1 MEAARFKA
9 ATFSIT
15 GSFSLDPPSVPKL
28 GIDWYAKGAIFRQ
41 ATILPTYSGLK
52 GVGEAGEEAVAPIT
66 LLRSYVEESVENALA
81 KLQRTET
88 DPIDYDRLADAM
100 ARRKVTVEYNGREF
114 GRIIEEVTT

>member
-28 GIDWYAKGAIFRQ
+28 GINWYAKGAIFRQ

-81 KLQRTET
+81 RLQRTET

-100 ARRKVTVEYNGREF
+100 ARRKYC
-114 GRIIEEVTT
+114 RI

>member
-1 MEAARFKA
+1 MKWHA
-9 ATFSIT
+9 
-15 GSFSLDPPSVPKL
+15 D
-28 GIDWYAKGAIFRQ
+28 GAIFSRP
-41 ATILPTYSGLK
+41 TIFQTRSGFH

-81 KLQRTET
+81 RLQRTET
-88 DPIDYDRLADAM
+88 DPIDYDRLADEM